1 MHTWPTRGK
10 IDAPVPCLCGEIT
23 QLPIFCPWCVDQ
35 MSRFQTHDSEDGRVY
50 NFYKCAN
57 RKGETGCGH
66 WDSWEGLTAQV
77 RAYKASGALRYERTD
92 PDVGTAS
99 PEEQKKRG
107 CRDLIDLLRFAEEK
121 IQAKQ
126 AEAELW
132 KAEAERWKGEWGR
145 QKEALDALQPKV
157 KLPGSQN
164 RG

>member
-1 MHTWPTRGK
+1 MFTWPTRGK

-23 QLPIFCPWCVDQ
+23 QLPIFCPWCGDQ
-35 MSRFQTHDSEDGRVY
+35 MSRLQTYEDGRVQ

-66 WDSWEGLTAQV
+66 WDSWEGWTAQV
-77 RAYKASGALRYERTD
+77 RAYQASGARYERTN

-99 PEEQKKRG
+99 AEEQKKRG

-121 IQAKQ
+121 IQAEQ
-126 AEAELW
+126 AEVQLW
-132 KAEAERWKGEWGR
+132 KAEAQRWKGEWER
-145 QKEALDALQPKV
+145 QKVAFDALQPEV
-157 KLPGSQN
+157 KLLGSQN